1 MQPNG
6 MPQFRGSNQKQNNQV
21 AKTAQPVF
29 GDQEAI
35 FSANPS
41 HVETATTIEK
51 KKKDN
56 PFTSLKKEQI
66 LPALVAIFG
75 FLALIFLVSTIAL
88 AVAKPKT
95 EEVVMRE
102 TTVINESATA
112 EVLRFDSAEIMDAE
126 SSKYKFGPIVKN
138 SDGHLVV
145 ATYVSDRGTGADFDV
160 NWEFAASYY
169 KVNSVRVDQES
180 FRIPTDITIADAIIG
195 RASNNQLDDV
205 LLFILTDGKI
215 VYMPLRESLE
225 KYSFKSYG
233 EIEGVSDAV
242 KFYRAYEDVN
252 GEFIETVLVQ
262 KSSGEIVDLR
272 PQLLKIVGKDIK

>member
-6 MPQFRGSNQKQNNQV
+6 MPQFGGQRNNRSQV
-21 AKTAQPVF
+21 TQSAQPVF
-29 GDQEAI
+29 GGQEAV
-35 FSANPS
+35 FSANPN

-56 PFTSLKKEQI
+56 PFTSLKKDQV

-88 AVAKPKT
+88 AVAKPKSEDT
-95 EEVVMRE
+95 ISEK
-102 TTVINESATA
+102 TTIINESATA
-112 EVLRFDSAEIMDAE
+112 EVLRFIPDKIVDGDGI
-126 SSKYKFGPIVKN
+126 KYKYGPIIKN
-138 SDGHLVV
+138 NDGHLVV
-145 ATYVSDRGTGADFDV
+145 ATNINGVGMGATLEV
-160 NWEFAASYY
+160 NWEFAANYY
-169 KVNSVRVDQES
+169 QVSSTRVDQEL
-180 FRIPTDITIADAIIG
+180 FRIPTNVLIADLMIG
-195 RASNNQLDDV
+195 RASNDQLDDV
-205 LLFILTDGKI
+205 LLIMLTNGKI
-215 VYMPLRESLE
+215 AYMPLRESLE

-233 EIEGVSDAV
+233 EIDDVSDAV

-272 PQLLKIVGKDIK
+272 QQLLKIVGKDIK